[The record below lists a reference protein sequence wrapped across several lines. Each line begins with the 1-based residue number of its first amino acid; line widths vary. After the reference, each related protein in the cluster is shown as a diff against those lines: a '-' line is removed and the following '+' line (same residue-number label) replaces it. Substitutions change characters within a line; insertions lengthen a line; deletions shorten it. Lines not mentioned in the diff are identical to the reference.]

1 MNTKH
6 FWLLV
11 FLLLI
16 GTTLFAQVPQAI
28 NYQAV
33 AYGSDG
39 KAITNKQISVKLSI
53 VQGNAD
59 GTIVYEETHQ
69 VQTANN
75 GAFNLQ
81 IGTGT
86 IVSGIFSAIDWS
98 QSPYYIQFSLDT
110 EGGSSYKKIAT
121 SQMLSV
127 PYALYAERA
136 GSVES
141 GSSAEQHRFTVMPC
155 NKEGGRLLTGQADIA
170 WSDISLFVSY
180 DDLQDQEATFSVEGL
195 PSYIRFIDESQYG
208 PMGVQIHL
216 RVSYDSEEA
225 TSTVHQG
232 KFVIQNKYGYKVE
245 YPVQITTQAYNWESD
260 PFGTE
265 ENINNELSNIIDIHE
280 EYVNL
285 QKSVNNAAFNDP
297 SDVSLKTI
305 YEKTYTPSSQIIY
318 ELWRKPYRSMSQI
331 TGFISELSSR
341 NSPFVSENFKNDAL
355 AKAKIAKA
363 YNYLTL
369 TSWFG
374 DVCIQPEVNSG
385 QLLIPRTDKNE
396 VLDMVIALL
405 NEVLETN
412 VSSENLLEAKILL
425 GEAYL
430 LKNDWQSAISISD
443 EAESNTVLSLIHKI
457 GTWKLSPTEEITESS
472 LIAEYLDNFQ
482 AQYERGYLYLQALGY
497 TATYFGLDQDNLYK
511 VLLPIPENE
520 INYNSAVTQNPGY

>member
-6 FWLLV
+6 FGLLV

-16 GTTLFAQVPQAI
+16 GTTLFAQVPQAV

-39 KAITNKQISVKLSI
+39 KAIANKQISVKLSI
-53 VQGNAD
+53 VQGSAD

-69 VQTANN
+69 VRTANN

-86 IVSGIFSAIDWS
+86 IVTGIFSSIDWS
-98 QSPYYIQFSLDT
+98 LSPYYIQFSLDT

-136 GSVES
+136 GSVDG
-141 GSSAEQHRFTVMPC
+141 GSNTGNHTFTVMPC
-155 NKEGGRLLTGQADIA
+155 NKEGGRLLTGEADIA

-180 DDLQDQEATFSVEGL
+180 DDLQDQEAAFSVEGL
-195 PSYIRFIDESQYG
+195 PSYIRFINESQYG
-208 PMGVQIHL
+208 PMGVQVHL
-216 RVSYDSEEA
+216 RVTYDSTEA

-245 YPVQITTQAYNWESD
+245 YPIRITTQAYNWESD
-260 PFGTE
+260 PCGTE
-265 ENINNELSNIIDIHE
+265 ENINNRLSYLIED
-280 EYVNL
+280 YQNL
-285 QKSVNNAAFNDP
+285 QKSVNDAAFNEP
-297 SDVSLKTI
+297 NDVALRTI
-305 YEKTYTPSSQIIY
+305 YEKTYTPSSQIVN
-318 ELWRKPYRSMSQI
+318 ELWSKPYRSIS
-331 TGFISELSSR
+331 GLSDFIHELSSS
-341 NSPFVSENFKNDAL
+341 NSPLVSENFKNDAL

-369 TSWFG
+369 TNWFG
-374 DVCIQPEVNSG
+374 DVCIQPENDGV
-385 QLLIPRTDKNE
+385 LAIPRTSRNE
-396 VLDMVIALL
+396 VLDMVIVLL
-405 NEVLETN
+405 NEVLETH

-443 EAESNTVLSLIHKI
+443 EADPNTVLSLIHKI
-457 GTWKLSPTEEITESS
+457 GIWKLNPTEDITESS
-472 LIAEYLDNFQ
+472 LITEYLDNFQ

-497 TATYFGLDQDNLYK
+497 TATYFGFDQDNLYK
-511 VLLPIPENE
+511 VLLPLPDSE
-520 INYNSAVTQNPGY
+520 IAFNSEVTQNPGY